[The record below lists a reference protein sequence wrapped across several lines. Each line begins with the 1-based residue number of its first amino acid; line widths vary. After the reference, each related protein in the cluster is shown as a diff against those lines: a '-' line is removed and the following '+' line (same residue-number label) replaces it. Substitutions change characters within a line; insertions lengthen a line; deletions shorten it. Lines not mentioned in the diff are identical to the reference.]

1 MGEPPVPDDAP
12 PPRSGGFLGF
22 LGTIPGVITA
32 IAGLV
37 TAVTGAFLMFHGG
50 GGGPGDGGQSGGSGS
65 GGTTVIVQP
74 AQPPPEGTPQGAP
87 EVGRSLTEVSVDD
100 QPTDV
105 VTECVNGS
113 AGACAVVLQSLAYS
127 CADGYG
133 QDCDDLYVIS
143 PVGSSYEDY
152 GATCG
157 GRFGWEYA
165 GRCGAL

>member
-1 MGEPPVPDDAP
+1 MSEAPAPADTPPT
-12 PPRSGGFLGF
+12 RGGGFLGF
-22 LGTIPGVITA
+22 LGTVPGILTA
-32 IAGLV
+32 VAGLV
-37 TAVTGAFLMFHGG
+37 TAVSGAYFLSQGG
-50 GGGPGDGGQSGGSGS
+50 GDDGGQSGGSG
-65 GGTTVIVQP
+65 GTTVIVEP
-74 AQPPPEGTPQGAP
+74 AQPPPEGTPQGVPQVA
-87 EVGRSLTEVSVDD
+87 ESLTEVSVDD

-105 VTECVNGS
+105 VTDCVNGS
-113 AGACAVVLQSLAYS
+113 ASACAVVLESLATS

-133 QDCDDLYVIS
+133 QDCDYLYLVS

>member
-1 MGEPPVPDDAP
+1 MGEPPVRDDAA

-37 TAVTGAFLMFHGG
+37 TAVSGAFFLYH
-50 GGGPGDGGQSGGSGS
+50 GDGGGDEDGSQSAGE
-65 GGTTVIVQP
+65 TTVIVQP
-74 AQPPPEGTPQGAP
+74 AQPPPEGAPQGVP
-87 EVGRSLTEVSVDD
+87 DVGGSLAGISVAD

-105 VTECVNGS
+105 VTDCVSGS
-113 AGACAVVLQSLAYS
+113 AGACAVVLESLAYS

-133 QDCDDLYVIS
+133 QDCDNLYRIS

-157 GRFGWEYA
+157 GRFGWEYV